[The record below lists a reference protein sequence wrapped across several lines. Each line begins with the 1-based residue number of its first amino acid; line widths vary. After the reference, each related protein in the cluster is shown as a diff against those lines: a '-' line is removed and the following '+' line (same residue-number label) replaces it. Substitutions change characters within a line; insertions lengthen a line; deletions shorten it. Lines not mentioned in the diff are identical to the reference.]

1 MSPSQWA
8 VAVTLLVVVACSE
21 DSGGGEPAAKS
32 QPTGLAQEAVAPHF
46 AVVADGSGARLL
58 VSFSTDAKPE
68 TVILMAS
75 NEREAD
81 RQSVVSGVAVFLLAS
96 MPESISAQ
104 VIWSG
109 GATTTHE
116 WRPE

>member
-1 MSPSQWA
+1 MSSSRWA
-8 VAVTLLVVVACSE
+8 IAVTLLALVACGE
-21 DSGGGEPAAKS
+21 DSGDSAPAAKS
-32 QPTGLAQEAVAPHF
+32 QPTGSTQEAVAPHF

-58 VSFSTDAKPE
+58 VSFSADAKPE
-68 TVILMAS
+68 TVILMAG
-75 NEREAD
+75 NGRETD

-104 VIWSG
+104 VVWSG